1 MTAVEKNI
9 LEGRIKSY
17 LEGHNAMSLST
28 LHQGQAH
35 AASVFYV
42 NTGFDLYFISSP
54 SSRHGE
60 DLASNAQA
68 AATINEDYRN
78 WADIKGLQLS
88 GKVSQL
94 GRLADHSEIAAA
106 FTQKFPDVGR
116 FFRKPDE
123 MSDAMTSK
131 VAKVLCYRFRP
142 SHIFYIDNSLGFGHR
157 EELVLS
163 DSKNFEDR
171 S

>member
-1 MTAVEKNI
+1 MEKNI
-9 LEGRIKSY
+9 LEDRIKSY

-60 DLASNAQA
+60 DLASNARA

>member
-1 MTAVEKNI
+1 MEKNI

>member
-1 MTAVEKNI
+1 MEKNI

-60 DLASNAQA
+60 DLASNARA